1 MAAAFG
7 APPPRR
13 LPGWLLRLAAPY
25 VASIVVDSALRVSN
39 AKATAELG
47 WRAVVPHL
55 RRGQSE
61 PWRRSDDRSA
71 RSWTALGR
79 AYTLASDEGAG

>member
-1 MAAAFG
+1 MAALEHGRAGQAYNIVDDRPASWREVFTAMAAAFG
-7 APPPRR
+7 TPPPRR

-47 WRAVVPHL
+47 WRPPFP
-55 RRGQSE
+55 G
-61 PWRRSDDRSA
+61 
-71 RSWTALGR
+71 
-79 AYTLASDEGAG
+79 